1 MISVGSSE
9 LEALKIRWYQLA
21 IDGKPVIGEDKK
33 LFDSLNCYVQD
44 ELKKAYLLGVGD
56 EQETWMIPQNQS
68 STNKVSQKQ

>member
-1 MISVGSSE
+1 MSSVGKSE

-21 IDGKPVIGEDKK
+21 IDGKPVIGDDKK

-56 EQETWMIPQNQS
+56 EEETWMIPQSQS
-68 STNKVSQKQ
+68 VTKKVIQ

>member
-1 MISVGSSE
+1 MTIVGSSE

-44 ELKKAYLLGVGD
+44 ELKKAYLLGVND
-56 EQETWMIPQNQS
+56 ETETWMIPENQS
-68 STNKVSQKQ
+68 STHKVSQKQ